1 MEETKSAML
10 VGYHHFQ
17 SKDKTKTFYIV
28 QCLIHSSY
36 EASNKKGILIN
47 VFVNQDE
54 YAEVTAKE
62 LGEEVLLSVKPNF
75 EKGTMN
81 YKIVL

>member
-1 MEETKSAML
+1 MDENKNAML
-10 VGYHHFQ
+10 VGYYHFQ
-17 SKDKTKTFYIV
+17 SKDKTKVFYIA
-28 QCLIHSSY
+28 QCLIHSTY
-36 EASNKKGILIN
+36 EASNKKGVLVP

-75 EKGTMN
+75 EKGTMH
-81 YKIVL
+81 YSIIL